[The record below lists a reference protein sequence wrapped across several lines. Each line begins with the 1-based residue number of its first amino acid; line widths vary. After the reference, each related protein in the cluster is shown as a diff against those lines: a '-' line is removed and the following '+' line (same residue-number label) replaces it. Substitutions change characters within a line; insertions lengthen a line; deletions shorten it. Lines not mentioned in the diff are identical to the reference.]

1 MGQDLGAT
9 HWVLPVAS
17 SPADPGMTQCSC
29 PLTFDAELGETKL
42 AVVVP
47 QHVVEILPCQLI
59 PVLKP

>member
-9 HWVLPVAS
+9 YWVLPTAS
-17 SPADPGMTQCSC
+17 SPAGPGVTQYSC

-42 AVVVP
+42 AVMVP
-47 QHVVEILPCQLI
+47 QHVVEILPRQLI

>member
-1 MGQDLGAT
+1 MGAAVPPPQ
-9 HWVLPVAS
+9 VLQALRQPRA
-17 SPADPGMTQCSC
+17 PAHF

-47 QHVVEILPCQLI
+47 QHVVEILPRQLI

>member
-9 HWVLPVAS
+9 HWVLPIS
-17 SPADPGMTQCSC
+17 SSSAGPGVTQCSR

-42 AVVVP
+42 TVMVP